1 MTAIQ
6 IRANKTCLDGILF
19 WFAKLFILHSIKYDE
34 TSLSLIILGI
44 QMIQCQ
50 TFVKNERR
58 LYINQIYL
66 FEPNWWDSIMSA
78 I

>member
-1 MTAIQ
+1 MGYCFGFPQ
-6 IRANKTCLDGILF
+6 
-19 WFAKLFILHSIKYDE
+19 LFILLSIKYDE

-58 LYINQIYL
+58 LYLTKFIYLNQI
-66 FEPNWWDSIMSA
+66 
-78 I
+78 